1 MSIPDPSNPEVQTR
15 LALAVD
21 VARAAGAET
30 LRWFRQ
36 RTLAVD
42 RKGDGSPVTAADR
55 AAESLLRAS
64 IAERFPHDAILGEE
78 FGETPGTSPFRWVLD
93 PIDGTKSF
101 ITGIPLYTTLIAVM
115 EGDRPLLGVIY
126 APATD
131 EIIYAPTGGK
141 TLFQLG
147 AGSSARPSSPN
158 APTPVLTSSPT
169 PARVSEVERLADATF
184 LTTEAASFNRAGKSG
199 GRGVYNQLE
208 QACRLTRTWGDAYG
222 YLLVATGRADV
233 MVDPQLNLW
242 DAAALQPVIEGAG
255 GHFSDWQ
262 GRPSVHT
269 GNAVASNPHLAG
281 LVLSITR
288 EG

>member
-1 MSIPDPSNPEVQTR
+1 MPTADPTNPEVQTR
-15 LALAVD
+15 LALAAAA
-21 VARAAGAET
+21 ARAAGAET

-36 RTLAVD
+36 PTLAVD
-42 RKGDGSPVTAADR
+42 RKGDGSPVTVADR
-55 AAESLLRAS
+55 AAESLLRER
-64 IAERFPHDAILGEE
+64 IAAAFPHDAILGEE
-78 FGETPGTSPFRWVLD
+78 FGETPGTSPFRWILD

-101 ITGIPLYTTLIAVM
+101 ISGVPLYTTLVAVM

-126 APATD
+126 APVTD
-131 EIIYAPTGGK
+131 ELIYAPAGGE
-141 TLFQLG
+141 TLFQER
-147 AGSSARPSSPN
+147 AGGFIP
-158 APTPVLTSSPT
+158 PVPAT
-169 PARVSEVERLADATF
+169 PARVSNVERLADATF
-184 LTTEAASFNRAGKSG
+184 LTTEIASFDKAGKSD

-208 QACRLTRTWGDAYG
+208 AACRLTRTWGDAYG

-269 GNAVASNPHLAG
+269 GNAVATNPHLAG

>member
-1 MSIPDPSNPEVQTR
+1 MKPAHNATARER
-15 LALAVD
+15 LNVAVD
-21 VARAAGAET
+21 AARAAGAET

-36 RTLAVD
+36 AELGVE
-42 RKGDGSPVTAADR
+42 RKVDGSPVTAADR
-55 AAESLLRAS
+55 AAESLLR
-64 IAERFPHDAILGEE
+64 ERISAAFPHDAILGEE
-78 FGETPGTSPFRWVLD
+78 FGETPGSSPFRWVLD

-101 ITGIPLYTTLIAVM
+101 ITGVPLYTTLVAVL
-115 EGDRPLLGVIY
+115 EGDRPLLGVVY
-126 APATD
+126 APATG
-131 EIIYAPTGGK
+131 ELVSAIAGEQ
-141 TLFQLG
+141 TLYDPG
-147 AGSSARPSSPN
+147 NG
-158 APTPVLTSSPT
+158 VLSEC
-169 PARVSEVERLADATF
+169 RVSGVERLADATF
-184 LTTEAASFNRAGKSG
+184 LTTEVASFDRVGDKGA
-199 GRGVYNQLE
+199 RGVYEKLE

-233 MVDPQLNLW
+233 MVDPLVNLW

-269 GNAVASNPHLAG
+269 GNAVATNPQLAG

>member
-1 MSIPDPSNPEVQTR
+1 MSIPDPHNPEIQSRV
-15 LALAVD
+15 ALAAD
-21 VARAAGAET
+21 AARAAGAET

-36 RTLAVD
+36 PTLAVD
-42 RKGDGSPVTAADR
+42 RKGDGSPVTVADR
-55 AAESLLRAS
+55 TAESLLRER
-64 IAERFPHDAILGEE
+64 IAAAYPHDAILGEE
-78 FGETPGTSPFRWVLD
+78 FGETAGTSPFRWVLD

-101 ITGIPLYTTLIAVM
+101 IAGVPLYTTLVAVM

-126 APATD
+126 APVTD
-131 EIIYAPTGGK
+131 ELVYAPAGGE
-141 TLFQLG
+141 TLFVLG
-147 AGSSARPSSPN
+147 EN
-158 APTPVLTSSPT
+158 KPT
-169 PARVSEVERLADATF
+169 PARVSKVERLADATF
-184 LTTEAASFNRAGKSG
+184 LTTEAASFDKAGKSG
-199 GRGVYNQLE
+199 GRGVYDQLE

-222 YLLVATGRADV
+222 YMLVATGRADV

-269 GNAVASNPHLAG
+269 GNAVATNPHLAG

-288 EG
+288 DL